1 MAYFKN
7 ISFSF
12 IELYIELLL
21 DNYLKANIFF
31 SNMYKQDNEKKKT
44 IGSGKTSVHS
54 RGKNIS
60 NLYIFP
66 ALKKTTKKV

>member
-31 SNMYKQDNEKKKT
+31 QTCINKTMRRKKQLVVARPVYIPEAK
-44 IGSGKTSVHS
+44 
-54 RGKNIS
+54 IS
-60 NLYIFP
+60 QTFIFF
-66 ALKKTTKKV
+66 LL